1 MYCNRKFVTL
11 TIIIYFFMK
20 SLSRRKFISA
30 GTFTGI
36 GTLAG
41 LSACKNSLAAEPPG
55 TIRNHPLDGV
65 ERENIWITDMKV
77 TLLSCEIP
85 PEEQWYLDWIPE
97 RYKAWKTDSIL
108 VEIFTDKGIKGIGGA
123 TQYGGPDVVKQY
135 LENIIKPAIIGK
147 NPFDIEY
154 LTCGVKVRG
163 PMVGW
168 AGVDAALW
176 DIIGKAKGKPV
187 YKFLAIDHNPSL
199 KIPVYASAGEMYDG
213 DIWPD
218 NLIEEALKL
227 KARGFRAYKFRPGTH
242 WSVSGMT
249 MTKYIDGVWKI
260 SEAVGPDFGL
270 IQECNA
276 QWDMEQTMQFIPEA
290 EKMRLI
296 WLEDPVER
304 MGPQAKDNYQKIKD
318 ALKKVKLSYG
328 GDVMDN
334 RFDYKEWIDRR
345 AMDIVQPDAGV
356 MGLTEAWYVSRMA
369 YLQEQ
374 LCAPHNWHDALLT
387 VANATLAAGIPNLMM
402 LESNQTFNPLRTDL
416 FKEPLVPADGY
427 IELPDKPG
435 FGVEVIDDA
444 EKRFPFIPGRY
455 DRPRG

>member
-1 MYCNRKFVTL
+1 MQKQTRKD
-11 TIIIYFFMK
+11 
-20 SLSRRKFISA
+20 FISTGVIA
-30 GTFTGI
+30 ILGTT
-36 GTLAG
+36 AG
-41 LSACKNSLAAEPPG
+41 LKSCKQETAKIISSTL
-55 TIRNHPLDGV
+55 RNHPLDGV
-65 ERENIWITDMKV
+65 SRENLKITDLKV
-77 TLLSCEIP
+77 TLLSCELP

-97 RYKAWKTDSIL
+97 RYKCWKTDSIL
-108 VEIFTDKGIKGIGGA
+108 VEIFTDAGIKGIGGA
-123 TQYGGPDVVKQY
+123 TQYGGPDVVKKY
-135 LENIIKPAIIGK
+135 LENIIKPAITGK

-176 DIIGKAKGKPV
+176 DIIGKVKGKPV
-187 YKFLAIDHNPSL
+187 YEFLATDHQPKR

-213 DIWPD
+213 DIWPE

-227 KARGFRAYKFRPGTH
+227 KKRGFTAYKFRPGTH

-249 MTKYIDGVWKI
+249 MSKYIDGVWKI
-260 SEAVGPDFGL
+260 RDAVGNDFGL

-276 QWDMEQTMQFIPEA
+276 QWNMEQTMQFIPEA
-290 EKMRLI
+290 EKMKLI

-304 MGPQAKDNYQKIKD
+304 LGPDAKENYRKIKES
-318 ALKKVKLSYG
+318 LKNVKLSYG

-334 RFDYKEWIDRR
+334 RFDYKEWIDRN

-369 YLQEQ
+369 FLQNQ

-387 VANATLAAGIPNLMM
+387 AANGTLASGIPNLLM
-402 LESNQTFNPLRTDL
+402 LETNQTMNPLRTEL
-416 FKEPLVPADGY
+416 LKEPLVPKDGF
-427 IELPDKPG
+427 IELPDRPG
-435 FGVEVIDDA
+435 FGIEIIDDP
-444 EKRFPFIPGRY
+444 EKRFPFIEGRY
-455 DRPRG
+455 DRPRP

>member
-1 MYCNRKFVTL
+1 
-11 TIIIYFFMK
+11 MK
-20 SLSRRKFISA
+20 PKNMRNISRRNFIAA
-30 GTFTGI
+30 GVITGI
-36 GTLAG
+36 GTMAG
-41 LSACKNSLAAEPPG
+41 IPACTNATKKASN
-55 TIRNHPLDGV
+55 TYRNHPLDGV
-65 ERENIWITDMKV
+65 SRESIKITDMKV
-77 TLLSCEIP
+77 SLLSYQLP
-85 PEEQWYLDWIPE
+85 PEEQWYLDWMPE
-97 RYKAWKTDSIL
+97 RYKCWKTDSIL
-108 VEIFTDKGIKGIGGA
+108 IEIFTDAGIKGIGGA
-123 TQYGGPDVVKQY
+123 TQYGGPDVVKKY
-135 LENIIKPAIIGK
+135 LDDVIKPAIMGK

-154 LTCGVKVRG
+154 LTCGVRERG

-187 YKFLAIDHNPSL
+187 YEFLAIDHKPQT

-227 KARGFRAYKFRPGTH
+227 KEKGFKAYKFRPGTH

-249 MTKYIDGVWKI
+249 MPEYIDGVWKI
-260 SEAVGPDFGL
+260 REAVGTEFGL
-270 IQECNA
+270 IQEFNA
-276 QWDMEQTMQFIPEA
+276 LMDLDQTMQFIPEA
-290 EKMRLI
+290 DKIKLTWI
-296 WLEDPVER
+296 EDPVER
-304 MGPQAKDNYQKIKD
+304 LGPQAVENYRKIKE
-318 ALKKVKLSYG
+318 ALINVKLSYG

-334 RFDYKEWIDRR
+334 RFHYKQWIDRN

-356 MGLTEAWYVSRMA
+356 MGLTEAWFVSRMA
-369 YLQEQ
+369 YLQGQ
-374 LCAPHNWHDALLT
+374 QCAPHNWHDALLT
-387 VANATLAAGIPNLMM
+387 VANGNLAAGIPNLMM

-416 FKEPLVPADGY
+416 FKEPLVPKDGY
-427 IELPDKPG
+427 LVLPDKPG

>member
-1 MYCNRKFVTL
+1 MIFSIFSHL
-11 TIIIYFFMK
+11 IFLSMK
-20 SLSRRKFISA
+20 SLSRRQFITA
-30 GTFTGI
+30 GAITGI
-36 GTLAG
+36 GTAAG
-41 LSACKNSLAAEPPG
+41 LNSCRTSPGEPAL
-55 TIRNHPLDGV
+55 IKSRNHPLDGI
-65 ERENIWITDMKV
+65 ERENIRITDLKV
-77 TLLSCEIP
+77 TLLSCELP

-108 VEIFTDKGIKGIGGA
+108 VEVLTDKGVTGIGGA
-123 TQYGGPDVVKQY
+123 TQYGGPEMVKQY
-135 LENIIKPAIIGK
+135 LETVIKPAITGK
-147 NPFDIEY
+147 NPFDLEY
-154 LTCGVKVRG
+154 LSCGVKVRG

-176 DIIGKAKGKPV
+176 DIIGKLKGKPV
-187 YKFLAIDHNPSL
+187 YEFLATDNKPS
-199 KIPVYASAGEMYDG
+199 KRIPVYASAGEMYDG

-227 KARGFRAYKFRPGTH
+227 KEKGFKAYKFRPGTH

-249 MTKYIDGVWKI
+249 MTKYIDGVWKLRD
-260 SEAVGPDFGL
+260 AMGPDFGL

-276 QWDMEQTMQFIPEA
+276 QFDMEQTMQFIPEA
-290 EKMRLI
+290 EKMKLI

-304 MGPQAKDNYQKIKD
+304 MGPEAKDNYRRIKD
-318 ALKKVKLSYG
+318 ALKTVKLSYG

-334 RFDYKEWIDRR
+334 RFDYKEWIDRN

-369 YLQEQ
+369 HLQGQ

-387 VANATLAAGIPNLMM
+387 VANGSLGAGIPNLLM
-402 LESNQTFNPLRTDL
+402 LETNQTFNPLRTDL
-416 FKEPLVPADGY
+416 FKVPLVPRDGFL
-427 IELPDKPG
+427 ELPSGPG

-444 EKRFPFIPGRY
+444 GKRFPFIPGRY
-455 DRPRG
+455 DRPRA

>member
-1 MYCNRKFVTL
+1 MR
-11 TIIIYFFMK
+11 
-20 SLSRRKFISA
+20 SLSRRKFIFLGAISGLGTAA
-30 GTFTGI
+30 GI
-36 GTLAG
+36 AG
-41 LSACKNSLAAEPPG
+41 CSMHNDSGSSEN
-55 TIRNHPLDGV
+55 TRNHPLDGV
-65 ERENIWITDMKV
+65 EKEKLCISDLKV

-108 VEIFTDKGIKGIGGA
+108 VEVFTDKGIKGIGGA
-123 TQYGGPDVVKQY
+123 TQYGGPEVVKQY
-135 LENIIKPAIIGK
+135 IENVIKPAITGK

-154 LTCGVKVRG
+154 LTCGVKIRG

-176 DIIGKAKGKPV
+176 DIIGKVKGKPV
-187 YKFLAIDHNPSL
+187 YEFLATDHKAKP

-218 NLIEEALKL
+218 NLVEEALRL
-227 KARGFRAYKFRPGTH
+227 KEKGFKAYKFRPGTH

-260 SEAVGPDFGL
+260 REAVGREFGL

-276 QWDMEQTMQFIPEA
+276 QWNLEQTMQFIPEA
-290 EKMRLI
+290 EKMNLLWI
-296 WLEDPVER
+296 EDPVER
-304 MGPQAKDNYQKIKD
+304 LGPQAKENYRKIKE
-318 ALKKVKLSYG
+318 ALNNVKLSYG

-334 RFDYKEWIDRR
+334 RFDYKEWIDRS

-356 MGLTEAWYVSRMA
+356 MGLTEAWFVSRMA
-369 YLQEQ
+369 YLQNQ

-387 VANATLAAGIPNLMM
+387 VANGTLGAGIPNLIM
-402 LESNQTFNPLRTDL
+402 LESNQTYNPLRTDL
-416 FKEPLVPADGY
+416 FKEPLVPKDGV

-435 FGVEVIDDA
+435 FGVEVIDDV
-444 EKRFPFIPGRY
+444 EKKFPFIPGRY

>member
-1 MYCNRKFVTL
+1 
-11 TIIIYFFMK
+11 MK
-20 SLSRRKFISA
+20 SLSRRKFIS
-30 GTFTGI
+30 T

-41 LSACKNSLAAEPPG
+41 LGTAAGLSACG
-55 TIRNHPLDGV
+55 TDTGSGLSEKSRNHPLDGV
-65 ERENIWITDMKV
+65 ERENIRITDLKV
-77 TLLSCEIP
+77 TLLSYELP

-108 VEIFTDKGIKGIGGA
+108 VEIFTDKGITGIGGA

-135 LENIIKPAIIGK
+135 LEEVIRPAIKGK
-147 NPFDIEY
+147 NPFDIEF
-154 LTCGVKVRG
+154 LTCGVRVRG

-168 AGVDAALW
+168 AGVDSALW
-176 DIIGKAKGKPV
+176 DIIGKVKGRPV
-187 YKFLAIDHNPSL
+187 YEFLAVDHKPAT

-218 NLIEEALKL
+218 NLISEALEL
-227 KARGFRAYKFRPGTH
+227 KQKGFGAYKFRPGTH

-260 SEAVGPDFGL
+260 REAVGTDFGL

-276 QWDMEQTMQFIPEA
+276 QWNMEQTMQFIPEA
-290 EKMRLI
+290 EKMKLI
-296 WLEDPVER
+296 WIEDPVER
-304 MGPQAKDNYQKIKD
+304 LGPQARDNYRKIKD
-318 ALKKVKLSYG
+318 NLRDVKLSYG

-334 RFDYKEWIDRR
+334 RFHYKEWIDRN

-369 YLQEQ
+369 HLQGQ
-374 LCAPHNWHDALLT
+374 LCAPHNWHGALLT
-387 VANATLAAGIPNLMM
+387 VSNATLAAGIPNLVM
-402 LESNQTFNPLRTDL
+402 LESNQTFNPLRTEL
-416 FKEPLVPADGY
+416 FKEPLVPVNGY

-435 FGVEVIDDA
+435 FGVEMIDDA
-444 EKRFPFIPGRY
+444 AKKFPFIPGRY
-455 DRPRG
+455 DRPRN